1 MVSIFVTFLG
11 GVNERGMLLL
21 FPVLN
26 LLMAAVPSAAPQL
39 LQPALLKLLG
49 LILAGKVCATGYIV
63 LIHDFV
69 SRQQHNFSGV
79 LKQRRQHGG
88 LAP

>member
-1 MVSIFVTFLG
+1 MVSIFLTFLG

-49 LILAGKVCATGYIV
+49 LILAGKVRSHGLSVFFNHLLRFSNTTG
-63 LIHDFV
+63 FV
-69 SRQQHNFSGV
+69 SCY
-79 LKQRRQHGG
+79 
-88 LAP
+88 